1 MKPVRTLT
9 AALLL
14 AGAAVLFSAAPAYAE
29 NILTDPP
36 EGASD
41 QICEEGDSTKIDL
54 DGSDSTFVITADEGF
69 VITMFCVKAG
79 DDASN
84 AGVEYY
90 LVDPPTN
97 TVTISHSTGKGISH
111 YSFIQ
116 EEPEPTPT
124 PPPTPTPTPEPTPTP
139 TEPPAGGGDG
149 GVTLAETGF
158 DAGWMPFAGIGLL
171 ALGAALVVPRL
182 VAKRR

>member
-14 AGAAVLFSAAPAYAE
+14 AGAAVVFSAAPAYAE
-29 NILTDPP
+29 NIPTEPP

-41 QICEEGDSTKIDL
+41 QVCEEGDSTKIDL
-54 DGSDSTFVITADEGF
+54 DGTDSTFVITAEEGF
-69 VITMFCVKAG
+69 VITAFCVKAG
-79 DDASN
+79 DDASD

-116 EEPEPTPT
+116 EEPEPEPT
-124 PPPTPTPTPEPTPTP
+124 PTPTPTPEPTPEP
-139 TEPPAGGGDG
+139 TTPPAGGGDG
-149 GVTLAETGF
+149 GAKLAETGF

-171 ALGAALVVPRL
+171 ALGAALFVPRL